1 MDRDCSFCGYEEDV
15 VVKRATTIREIAAAA
30 GVSAMT
36 VSLAL
41 RGSRE
46 VSAATRKR
54 IQELAESMGYR
65 PNPMV
70 SALMQQVAAGR
81 RVGDGEKIAMISTD
95 RELEGWKGNFWL
107 GGVVG
112 GAAEQARE
120 LGFGLLCSQDLEI
133 KL

>member
-1 MDRDCSFCGYEEDV
+1 V

-54 IQELAESMGYR
+54 IRALAESMGYR

-70 SALMQQVAAGR
+70 SALMQQVA
-81 RVGDGEKIAMISTD
+81 
-95 RELEGWKGNFWL
+95 
-107 GGVVG
+107 G
-112 GAAEQARE
+112 GAREQAQE